1 MVFQVYENQE
11 NSSQEIVDIVS
22 TNNSACM
29 VLLAQMQSGK
39 TGTYL
44 KAAIEC
50 ILHKKVEHVIIISGS
65 RDTSLRAQTKSDLE
79 QAIIEQSTETID
91 GKLMID
97 TEIKQTL
104 AKSIRIYWS
113 QDLKQGKGPET
124 IPDKTLI
131 IHDESHSAQS
141 KNNKPYEDFYK
152 YHEIEKA
159 LYGDLSQIDERH
171 IYLLSVSATPF
182 SELIADEYVKQD
194 ILPDGQVE
202 VSENKFLTNK
212 SFIYMEPGKGYIGV
226 GDLIKRCIK
235 FLSKKISLDDSTH
248 IRTVLKQNKQK
259 YNQSYC
265 IIRTNG
271 AQKDQPLMM
280 DIARSNDYEYI
291 SVFATKVGES
301 ASESLE
307 FLKTKPQKQ
316 TVVHIC
322 GKARMGQVLDKTHI
336 AMVYEQAENPNTDTI
351 LQGLLGRMCGYYK
364 PKDIDI
370 YISKLKQEEIETY
383 VEAWNNTN
391 FEKLTEIKKA
401 LNVIGSYTK
410 NPVDLSGNV
419 IRHNGYQ
426 YTQIV
431 PIEISFEELEAKM
444 EESIEWKQIK
454 SIQITEHI
462 RDLLKQKKEKDITAI
477 VDYLNKYINGDD
489 TCRLG
494 YRNAMSESYK
504 KYDYM
509 KRFETSCNQGQRDS
523 VDFHEDN
530 WLQLVG
536 CKQDDVYNPRRTMYL
551 IGYIPH
557 SVEDHGN
564 AVFNLPKIDEK
575 CNFIPSIVLPGGLEV
590 PNFNGGQL
598 ITFPFDKTANDLT
611 NFEKTLCEFVERTIP
626 GDKFIEGCQRSV
638 TSMFDES
645 SDEWIG
651 VYLSNKMVNATI
663 IKNIEKRFNETYPGI
678 DMKFIKH
685 KGNTNKRG
693 YKQYDAI
700 QW

>member
-1 MVFQVYENQE
+1 MVFQVYENQKK
-11 NSSQEIVDIVS
+11 SAQEIVDIVS

-50 ILHKKVEHVIIISGS
+50 ILRKKVENVIIVSGS

-79 QAIIEQSTETID
+79 KAIIEQSTEIVN
-91 GKLMID
+91 GKSMIN
-97 TEIKQTL
+97 TEIKQTIG
-104 AKSIRIYWS
+104 KSIRIYWS
-113 QDLKQGKGPET
+113 QDLKQGKGPEE

-212 SFIYMEPGKGYIGV
+212 SFIYMEPEKGYIGV
-226 GDLIKRCIK
+226 GDLIERCIK
-235 FLSKKISLDDSTH
+235 FTSKKISLDDSTH
-248 IRTVLKQNKQK
+248 IRNVLKQNKQK
-259 YNQSYC
+259 YNKSYC

-291 SVFATKVGES
+291 SVFATKIGES

-307 FLKTKPQKQ
+307 FLKKKPQKE

-336 AMVYEQAENPNTDTI
+336 GMVYEQSENPNTDTI

-364 PKDIDI
+364 SKDIDI
-370 YISKLKQEEIETY
+370 YISKFKKDEIETY

-419 IRHNGYQ
+419 VRHNGNQ
-426 YTQIV
+426 YAQIV
-431 PIEISFEELEAKM
+431 PIEISFKELEDKIG
-444 EESIEWKQIK
+444 ESVEWKQIK
-454 SIQITEHI
+454 SIQVTEHI
-462 RDLLKQKKEKDITAI
+462 IDILNKKKDKEIKKI
-477 VDYLNKYINGDD
+477 VDYLYKYINGND

-509 KRFETSCNQGQRDS
+509 KRFETSCNQGKRDS

-536 CKQDDVYNPRRTMYL
+536 CDKDDVYNPRRTMYL
-551 IGYIPH
+551 IGYVPH

-598 ITFPFDKTANDLT
+598 ITFPFDKTANDLKK
-611 NFEKTLCEFVERTIP
+611 FEKTLGEFVERTIP
-626 GDKFIEGCQRSV
+626 GDKLIEGCQRSV

-663 IKNIEKRFNETYPGI
+663 IKNMEKRFNEKYPGI
-678 DMKFIKH
+678 DMKFVKH